1 MPFKF
6 NAARRHRIP
15 KARYRVRNWPEY
27 EAGLRRRGDLTLWID
42 EAALNMWQAP
52 RRNTPGGQ
60 ATYSDLAIEM
70 VLMLR
75 TVFHLALRQAEAF
88 AGSVLRLPGLDLRIP
103 DHSTLS
109 RRGSEFATRRPT
121 VVARARHLIVD
132 STGLKLFGQGEWNEE
147 KYGRHRR
154 SWRKLHLAID
164 ADTGEIVASALTEND
179 ADDIGAVPGLLEQV
193 DGEITSF
200 IADGAYDGEP
210 VYRAVARQQHDP
222 PPDVVIPPRAS
233 AVLSTDS
240 TDQQSQRDR
249 HVRMIA
255 EKGRMGWQKATGYG
269 RRSLVETAIGRYKH
283 LIGSTLRARNLATQ
297 QGEVAI
303 AVRALNRMIN
313 VGKPLSIRVT

>member
-1 MPFKF
+1 MRFS
-6 NAARRHRIP
+6 
-15 KARYRVRNWPEY
+15 
-27 EAGLRRRGDLTLWID
+27 AG
-42 EAALNMWQAP
+42 
-52 RRNTPGGQ
+52 
-60 ATYSDLAIEM
+60 
-70 VLMLR
+70 
-75 TVFHLALRQAEAF
+75 
-88 AGSVLRLPGLDLRIP
+88 
-103 DHSTLS
+103 
-109 RRGSEFATRRPT
+109 T

-132 STGLKLFGQGEWNEE
+132 STGPKLFGQREWNEE

-164 ADTGEIVASALTEND
+164 ADTGEIVADALTEND

-200 IADGAYDGEP
+200 TANGAYDGEP
-210 VYRAVARQQHDP
+210 VYQAVARQQHDP
-222 PPDVVIPPRAS
+222 PADVVIPPRAS
-233 AVLSTDS
+233 AVLSTYS